1 MRGGAPSSGDVSET
15 SSSSPLDAYTT
26 ATDRFEKTVS
36 LVQKMMT
43 GTVGTPRTCNCSV
56 SFLLFPN
63 LSVSVVLAQEQSYI
77 RSGLIDILGNLLIL
91 VDNCSQH
98 YSVAEKDFQS
108 RYGIA

>member
-1 MRGGAPSSGDVSET
+1 MARFPLAHGHRHHGGGVFGCGGVVRGGAPSSGDVSET

-43 GTVGTPRTCNCSV
+43 GTVGTPYRNCSV

-63 LSVSVVLAQEQSYI
+63 LSVSVVLTREQSYI
-77 RSGLIDILGNLLIL
+77 RSGLIDIIEN
-91 VDNCSQH
+91 D
-98 YSVAEKDFQS
+98 
-108 RYGIA
+108 